1 MTLLAAGMMP
11 IMLTGCGGASEM
23 EFNSAG
29 EAKEAL
35 NTASEI
41 EIFADLYTESR
52 KTDIL
57 ADGKVAGTL
66 RGNTVF
72 VDGEEWFH
80 MDYVTDDPINN
91 REGVVSSTTYGFY
104 DSENNCL
111 GYAQLRYM
119 DTADGERDIYLV
131 YMDAEGTEANYYA
144 SYNGVKLYNG
154 EGEVIGTGYAGKSGV
169 GILEKMY
176 TNIYLTTFSTEP
188 DAGGDVNFLFRMG
201 MFQCLQNDVRLVYDE
216 AVSTPVQIFE
226 TVAAVLVIVLW
237 AGGTIVSK
245 KRK

>member
-1 MTLLAAGMMP
+1 MALLAAGM
-11 IMLTGCGGASEM
+11 ILVMLSGCGCASEM

-91 REGVVSSTTYGFY
+91 REGPQLMDFMTVKTTVWGMP
-104 DSENNCL
+104 NC
-111 GYAQLRYM
+111 
-119 DTADGERDIYLV
+119 
-131 YMDAEGTEANYYA
+131 GTWTR
-144 SYNGVKLYNG
+144 LM
-154 EGEVIGTGYAGKSGV
+154 GK
-169 GILEKMY
+169 E
-176 TNIYLTTFSTEP
+176 
-188 DAGGDVNFLFRMG
+188 
-201 MFQCLQNDVRLVYDE
+201 
-216 AVSTPVQIFE
+216 IF
-226 TVAAVLVIVLW
+226 T
-237 AGGTIVSK
+237 
-245 KRK
+245 